1 MTFGSNDDIIHR
13 QANNLP
19 PMIIEMTMPL
29 TFFNNDNNTTITL
42 LRGETVELED
52 GTRVE
57 IKAMDSMGTIWF
69 TLDDEDLLQCVDFKT
84 IKKVA

>member
-1 MTFGSNDDIIHR
+1 M
-13 QANNLP
+13 A
-19 PMIIEMTMPL
+19 MPL

-52 GTRVE
+52 GTRVVIE
-57 IKAMDSMGTIWF
+57 AMDSMGTIWF
-69 TLDDEDLLQCVDFKT
+69 NVDGSNMLQCVDFKT